1 MARTIHSKSI
11 HENREARPRYDSLDP
26 EDLKNLVRDQLLLM
40 SKTDREVFVEILEIE
55 MERADFS
62 MRSYLIPLGIPG
74 RTPDEL
80 TPTEIGHLV
89 RFLKINVPRAM
100 PAVQRAMARLSAFAE
115 SQSASDRRLAA

>member
-1 MARTIHSKSI
+1 MARTIQNKSI
-11 HENREARPRYDSLDP
+11 QENREPGSRFGSLDA
-26 EDLKNLVRDQLLLM
+26 EDLKNVVRDELVLM
-40 SKTDREVFVEILEIE
+40 SKTDREVFVEVLEIE
-55 MERADFS
+55 MERANFS

-100 PAVQRAMARLSAFAE
+100 PAVQRAMARFSAFAE
-115 SQSASDRRLAA
+115 CQGPSDRRLAA